1 MSQHRPFPVSRLPV
15 LDPVPISPPETLR
28 PGCSAGHPT
37 LAEAYCRQRGLP
49 AAEFER
55 ALLRETLPPAARRAR
70 FLLALIPRYFEP
82 DLIFIHHVGRL
93 RRLDDL
99 SYEEIEFRQDRANR
113 SFLRG
118 RLRLRV
124 STRRLRQVVE
134 RVFGDRTRELSP
146 LLSSLV
152 QSCLRPDDSCPPGV
166 A

>member
-1 MSQHRPFPVSRLPV
+1 M
-15 LDPVPISPPETLR
+15 LDPVPAPPPGSLR
-28 PGCSAGHPT
+28 SVSSASLPT
-37 LAEAYCRQRGLP
+37 FAEAYCRQRGLP
-49 AAEFER
+49 AASFDR
-55 ALLRETLPPAARRAR
+55 ALLREALPPAARRTR

-99 SYEEIEFRQDRANR
+99 SYEEIDFRQDRANR

-134 RVFGDRTRELSP
+134 RTLGDRTSELSP

-152 QSCLRPDDSCPPGV
+152 QSCPRPDDSCPPRG